1 MPRKTRREPSSQE
14 EGQQILVDAERAGAD
29 YAQEQIGSS
38 HFHNW
43 VYEQM
48 VEAEQM
54 RQADPSSV
62 FPIESPTDANKLA
75 RNMLQQLQWDT
86 KRAMDTQEIL
96 ELSGASGV
104 FSAGSAD
111 WVRDTYGITERDVS
125 SAFYTGF
132 DEKLQKP
139 SNRQW
144 LTDLILEF
152 NEELRGSG
160 AREMREASPKN
171 QAMNADDFVQLL
183 ASMTPADRQT
193 SIRFQKSFA
202 GERGGGSVYVN
213 FINLPQG
220 IGGAGGGAE
229 AENNR
234 ASFWIHGFQYDPS
247 VPVAKVKVDSNNNV
261 FHRSWLGAPAVPFRA
276 KSGSPTVV
284 AKHLADYLARVVATV
299 PPRFTHTAREPR
311 REVFENGVAATSK
324 WVRPSYT
331 EMFANGKPIVVTKVG
346 RKYTVHVMGA
356 PVYRGTDGKLNFFG
370 RPDAVAGMPAEKFNN
385 RSDADHIAHQI
396 GHYMLGLG
404 DFVDTY
410 VDHRN
415 AKDVHEVR
423 EVREMNFQQGE
434 RLRIRVKGPNGQ
446 PFESFWYTVDTQGMT
461 LEELALQFAQTGQSG
476 TFIEIV
482 SGKLKWTY
490 RVERFAG
497 QTAVTRVRGGAPGSV
512 TREAESVTDPFYI
525 IQGLY
530 NGPEAYG
537 AGASFGFDDEETAL
551 KEAKKLLREPWFEG
565 DYVRIITRD
574 GELVWDSRGGK
585 PSGYETARQ
594 SAPQHRRRRPAQKPV
609 SARRRAR

>member
-29 YAQEQIGSS
+29 YAQEQIESS
-38 HFHNW
+38 HFRNW

-48 VEAEQM
+48 VEAERM

-144 LTDLILEF
+144 LTDLILQF

-160 AREMREASPKN
+160 AREMREASPEG
-171 QAMNADDFVQLL
+171 QAVDANAFIQLL
-183 ASMTPADRQT
+183 TSMTPADRQT
-193 SIRFQKSFA
+193 SVRFQKSFA

-220 IGGAGGGAE
+220 TGGAGGGAE

-311 REVFENGVAATSK
+311 REVFENGV
-324 WVRPSYT
+324 
-331 EMFANGKPIVVTKVG
+331 
-346 RKYTVHVMGA
+346 
-356 PVYRGTDGKLNFFG
+356 
-370 RPDAVAGMPAEKFNN
+370 
-385 RSDADHIAHQI
+385 
-396 GHYMLGLG
+396 
-404 DFVDTY
+404 
-410 VDHRN
+410 
-415 AKDVHEVR
+415 
-423 EVREMNFQQGE
+423 VREMNFQQGE

-461 LEELALQFAQTGQSG
+461 LEEVALQFAQTGQPG

-482 SGKLKWTY
+482 NGKLKWTY

-512 TREAESVTDPFYI
+512 TREAEPVDDPFYI

-537 AGASFGFDDEETAL
+537 TSDDFGFDDEETAL
-551 KEAKKLLREPWFEG
+551 KEAKKLLRKPWFEG

-574 GELVWDSRGGK
+574 GELVWDSRGGE
-585 PSGYETARQ
+585 PSGRGTWLLPPGLDEARQ
-594 SAPQHRRRRPAQKPV
+594 SAPQHRRRRPAPKPV